1 MISKDMDAKAY
12 LEQYEMYDGIAKR
25 SLAEYKAECE
35 AIESLMKI
43 KVFHEPKDYDKKLK
57 AVASYTK
64 NLHAQADK
72 AIRKRDEVLRV
83 INGIPGIERDILY
96 ARYIEQLKWDDMANR
111 FCYSWN
117 GIFKAHDRAIRML
130 QDHLCG
136 CSAVDQR

>member
-1 MISKDMDAKAY
+1 MISKDMDAKVY
-12 LEQYEMYDGIAKR
+12 LEQYTEYDGIAKR

-35 AIESLMKI
+35 AIESLMPL
-43 KVFHEPKDYDKKLK
+43 PKNLRPRMD
-57 AVASYTK
+57 AIVRYTK
-64 NLHAQADK
+64 ALKYRAEIAT
-72 AIRKRDEVLRV
+72 RKRDEVLRV

-136 CSAVDQR
+136 